1 MREIKSSDVT
11 DTVARLAIEANTKL
25 GEDVVAAI
33 RKAREVE
40 TSPMGREVLGELLE
54 NVDIAAD
61 SGMALCQDCGLAV
74 LFLEIGQDVH
84 VVGGGLQE
92 AINEGVRRGYKDGY
106 LRKSAVTPPFSARK
120 NTGDN
125 TPAVVHS
132 EIVPG
137 DKLKI
142 TFLPK
147 GGGSENMSAL
157 GMLKPADGRQGVIN
171 FVVGVVDKAGSNPC
185 PPVVVGVGIGGS
197 SDYVM
202 ALAKKSLLRPLKQPN
217 PDPELAALE
226 RDILERVNK
235 LGIGP
240 MGYGGL
246 TTALGVHVESA
257 PCHIASMPVG
267 VNIQCHSA
275 RWKTA
280 VL

>member
-1 MREIKSSDVT
+1 MREIKSSDIT

-25 GEDVVAAI
+25 GEDVVATI
-33 RKAREVE
+33 RRAREVE
-40 TSPMGREVLGELLE
+40 TSPMGREVLDQLLE

-61 SGMALCQDCGLAV
+61 SGMALCQDCGLAI

-84 VVGGGLQE
+84 IVGGGLQE
-92 AINEGVRRGYKDGY
+92 AINEGVRRAYKDGF

-125 TPAVVHS
+125 TPAIIHS

-137 DKLKI
+137 DRLKMS
-142 TFLPK
+142 FMPK

-157 GMLKPADGRQGVIN
+157 GMLTPAAGRQGVIN
-171 FVVGVVDKAGSNPC
+171 FVVGVVERAGSNPC
-185 PPVVVGVGIGGS
+185 PPVVVGVGVGGS
-197 SDYVM
+197 ADYVM
-202 ALAKKSLLRPLKQPN
+202 KLAKKSLLRPLNQPN

-226 RDILERVNK
+226 REIFERVNK

-246 TTALGVHVESA
+246 TTALAVHVESA

>member
-1 MREIKSSDVT
+1 MREIKSSDIT

-25 GEDVVAAI
+25 GEDVVATI
-33 RKAREVE
+33 RRAREVE
-40 TSPMGREVLGELLE
+40 TSPMGREVLDQLLE

-84 VVGGGLQE
+84 IVGGGLPE
-92 AINEGVRRGYKDGY
+92 AINEGVRRAYKDGF

-125 TPAVVHS
+125 TPAIIHS

-137 DKLKI
+137 DRLKMS
-142 TFLPK
+142 FMPK

-157 GMLKPADGRQGVIN
+157 GMLTPAAGRQGVIN
-171 FVVGVVDKAGSNPC
+171 FVVGVVERAGSNPC
-185 PPVVVGVGIGGS
+185 PPVVVGVGVGGS
-197 SDYVM
+197 ADYVM
-202 ALAKKSLLRPLKQPN
+202 KLAKKSLLRPLNQPN
-217 PDPELAALE
+217 PDPELAGLE
-226 RDILERVNK
+226 REIFERVNK

-246 TTALGVHVESA
+246 TTALAVHVESA